1 LAITFRADDD
11 ALRSMRNLFVKAVR
25 FVGAGVGSMDSCTLA
40 GIQAIRQ
47 AEVCLYDALMDPRLL
62 DLLPSDAQRID
73 VGKRCGEHTVSQEE
87 TTRLIANS
95 ARRGRRVVRLKG
107 GDPGILARL
116 AEELE
121 LLDRLEIP
129 YQIIPGVSS
138 LNAATTGT
146 GLLLTRRGVS
156 RGFTVMTPRG
166 EGGTLAP
173 IDAQARASLPI
184 ALFMATQVL
193 DTVVK
198 SLIQD
203 GLAAETP
210 AAVVFDAGSDQER
223 IIRAPLAQLC
233 DAVGELT
240 GTAAGLVIIGEVC
253 RYGGERRSGALR
265 GRRVLLT
272 CSEALQEKASLF
284 VIDFGGVAVQRPLIR
299 LNPSSKGREYVRAV
313 SKYDWLVITSPS
325 AVRCMM
331 ELFAAEGLD
340 LRDVPRLMIS
350 GTGTAAELRRF
361 GLHAN
366 AAPQDDFGAE
376 SIVEMAR
383 ASIRPGSR
391 VLRLRSDKAGPNLA
405 AALKKPDVEVD
416 DCVLYE
422 NAPID
427 YNQRPIFDVV
437 FFASAS
443 AVEVFMNLWS
453 RESLKGKT
461 VLAIGKPTALALERM
476 GRPADLI
483 SDEATVSGAV
493 KFLARWSVLRELSH
507 ERSESNQPRSS
518 SEMCVGNV

>member
-1 LAITFRADDD
+1 
-11 ALRSMRNLFVKAVR
+11 M
-25 FVGAGVGSMDSCTLA
+25 
-40 GIQAIRQ
+40 
-47 AEVCLYDALMDPRLL
+47 
-62 DLLPSDAQRID
+62 
-73 VGKRCGEHTVSQEE
+73 
-87 TTRLIANS
+87 
-95 ARRGRRVVRLKG
+95 VRLKG

-121 LLDRLEIP
+121 LLDRLAIP
-129 YQIIPGVSS
+129 YQIVPGVSS

-146 GLLLTRRGVS
+146 GILLTRRGVS

-173 IDAQARASLPI
+173 IDAQARANLPI

-233 DAVGELT
+233 DAVGELA

-253 RYGGERRSGALR
+253 RYGGERRTGALR
-265 GRRVLLT
+265 GRRVLIT
-272 CSEALQEKASLF
+272 CSEALQEKASLS
-284 VIDFGGVAVQRPLIR
+284 VADFGGVAVQRPLIR
-299 LNPSSKGREYVRAV
+299 LKPSSKGLECVRAV

-331 ELFAAEGLD
+331 ELFASEGID
-340 LRDVPRLMIS
+340 LRGVPRIMVS

-361 GLHAN
+361 GLHADVVPN
-366 AAPQDDFGAE
+366 EDFGAK
-376 SIVEMAR
+376 SIEETAR
-383 ASIRPGSR
+383 ASIHPGSR
-391 VLRLRSDKAGPNLA
+391 VLRLRSDKAGANLA
-405 AALKKPDVEVD
+405 EALKQLDVEVD

-422 NAPID
+422 NLSIH
-427 YNQRPIFDVV
+427 YNQRPIFDIV

-453 RESLKGKT
+453 VESLKGKT
-461 VLAIGKPTALALERM
+461 VLAIGKPTALVLERM

-483 SDEATVSGAV
+483 GDEATVPGAIES
-493 KFLARWSVLRELSH
+493 LARWSVLHDLSS
-507 ERSESNQPRSS
+507 ERSESDHPRPC
-518 SEMCVGNV
+518 SELCVGNA